1 MFDTLAS
8 ETDEPGQARRVYY
21 RVVYAILAIGIV
33 GLLAGLVTGRELLG
47 TIIYCGGAWIGSG
60 IAFLAPK
67 LTDVPLQD
75 ERDTELYNRA
85 SGLTLGVLFVL
96 GLSVIPAIY
105 VLEAAGR
112 IEPPPEVSGVIL
124 LASGL
129 FLLWGVAYGI
139 VKRR

>member
-1 MFDTLAS
+1 MFDSITAR
-8 ETDEPGQARRVYY
+8 TDEPERERRLYY
-21 RVVYAILAIGIV
+21 RVVYTILAIAIV
-33 GLLAGLVTGRELLG
+33 GLLAGLVTGQELIG
-47 TIIYCGGAWIGSG
+47 TIIYCAGAWIGSG

-96 GLSVIPAIY
+96 GLSIIPAIY
-105 VLEAAGR
+105 VLEAAGH
-112 IEPPPEVSGVIL
+112 IETPPEVTGAIL

-129 FLLWGVAYGI
+129 FLLWGAAYGI

>member
-1 MFDTLAS
+1 MYGIA
-8 ETDEPGQARRVYY
+8 AI
-21 RVVYAILAIGIV
+21 AIL
-33 GLLAGLVTGRELLG
+33 GLLAGLLLEQEIVG
-47 TIIYCGGAWIGSG
+47 TVVYCIGVWAGGT

-67 LTDVPLQD
+67 VSDVPLQD

-96 GLSVIPAIY
+96 GLSVIPVVY
-105 VLEAAGR
+105 VLEAAG
-112 IEPPPEVSGVIL
+112 IVTPPPEVNGAIV

-129 FLLWGVAYGI
+129 FLLWGVSYGI

>member
-1 MFDTLAS
+1 MFDNS
-8 ETDEPGQARRVYY
+8 SFDPGDPARARRLYY
-21 RVVYAILAIGIV
+21 RVVYAILALAIV

-47 TIIYCGGAWIGSG
+47 TIVYCGGAWVGSG
-60 IAFLAPK
+60 ITFLAPK

-112 IEPPPEVSGVIL
+112 IEPPPEVTGAIL

>member
-1 MFDTLAS
+1 MFDTLSS
-8 ETDEPGQARRVYY
+8 EVDTPRRARRVYY
-21 RVVYAILAIGIV
+21 RVVYAIFAIAIV
-33 GLLAGLVTGRELLG
+33 GLFAGVLAGQELVG
-47 TIIYCGGAWIGSG
+47 TVIYCGGAWLGSG
-60 IAFLAPK
+60 ITFLAPK
-67 LTDVPLQD
+67 LTDTPLQD

-96 GLSVIPAIY
+96 GISVVPAIY
-105 VLEAAGR
+105 VLDAAGR
-112 IEPPPEVSGVIL
+112 VDPPPAVTGAIL

>member
-1 MFDTLAS
+1 MFDTALS
-8 ETDEPGQARRVYY
+8 GSDEPGRPRRVYY
-21 RVVYAILAIGIV
+21 RVVYAILAIAIV
-33 GLLAGLVTGRELLG
+33 GLLAGMATGRELIG
-47 TIIYCGGAWIGSG
+47 TIIYCAGAWIGSG
-60 IAFLAPK
+60 IAFIAPK

-112 IEPPPEVSGVIL
+112 IDPPPQVNGMIL

-129 FLLWGVAYGI
+129 FLLWGAAYGI

>member
-1 MFDTLAS
+1 MLDTLPS
-8 ETDEPGQARRVYY
+8 EMDEPGRARRVYY
-21 RVVYAILAIGIV
+21 RVVYAIFGIAIL
-33 GLLAGLVTGRELLG
+33 GLLAGITFGQELTG

-60 IAFLAPK
+60 ITFLAPK

-75 ERDTELYNRA
+75 ERDTDLYNRA

-105 VLEAAGR
+105 VLEAAGH
-112 IEPPPEVSGVIL
+112 IETPPEVNGMIL

-129 FLLWGVAYGI
+129 FLLWGAAYGI

>member
-1 MFDTLAS
+1 MFDTALS
-8 ETDEPGQARRVYY
+8 GSDEPGRPRRVYY
-21 RVVYAILAIGIV
+21 RVVYAILAVAIV
-33 GLLAGLVTGRELLG
+33 GLLAGMATGRELIG
-47 TIIYCGGAWIGSG
+47 TIIYCAGAWIGSG
-60 IAFLAPK
+60 IAFIAPK

-105 VLEAAGR
+105 VLEAAGN
-112 IEPPPEVSGVIL
+112 IDPPAEVTGAIL

>member
-1 MFDTLAS
+1 MLDTLTS
-8 ETDEPGQARRVYY
+8 GTNEPGQARRVYY
-21 RVVYAILAIGIV
+21 RIVYAIFAIAII

-60 IAFLAPK
+60 ITVLAPK

-75 ERDTELYNRA
+75 ERDTDLYNRA
-85 SGLTLGVLFVL
+85 SGLTLGVLFVG
-96 GLSVIPAIY
+96 GLSIIPVIY

-112 IEPPPEVSGVIL
+112 IETPPEVNGAIF

-129 FLLWGVAYGI
+129 FLMWGVSYGI

>member
-1 MFDTLAS
+1 MLDNSTSTPDDPAR
-8 ETDEPGQARRVYY
+8 ARRLYY
-21 RVVYAILAIGIV
+21 RVVYAILAIAIA
-33 GLLAGLVTGRELLG
+33 GLLAGLATGRELVG
-47 TIIYCGGAWIGSG
+47 TIIYCGGAWVGSG
-60 IAFLAPK
+60 ITFLAPK

-112 IEPPPEVSGVIL
+112 IEPPPEVTGAIL

>member
-1 MFDTLAS
+1 MLDTLTS
-8 ETDEPGQARRVYY
+8 GTNEPEQARRVYY
-21 RVVYAILAIGIV
+21 RIVYAILGIAII

-60 IAFLAPK
+60 ITFLAPK

-75 ERDTELYNRA
+75 ERDTDLYNRS

-112 IEPPPEVSGVIL
+112 IDPPPEATGAIL

>member
-1 MFDTLAS
+1 LSRFFS
-8 ETDEPGQARRVYY
+8 GYRGEYYETHAR
-21 RVVYAILAIGIV
+21 I
-33 GLLAGLVTGRELLG
+33 
-47 TIIYCGGAWIGSG
+47 GGA
-60 IAFLAPK
+60 

-75 ERDTELYNRA
+75 ERDTDLYNRA

-96 GLSVIPAIY
+96 GLSIVPVIY

-112 IEPPPEVSGVIL
+112 IETPPEVNGAIL

-129 FLLWGVAYGI
+129 FLVWGVAYGI

>member
-1 MFDTLAS
+1 MLDSVTLK
-8 ETDEPGQARRVYY
+8 TDGTGRERRIYY
-21 RVVYAILAIGIV
+21 RVVYAIFGIAIV
-33 GLLAGLVTGRELLG
+33 GLLAGMAMGKELVG

-60 IAFLAPK
+60 ITFLAPK
-67 LTDVPLQD
+67 LTGVPLQD

-105 VLEAAGR
+105 VLAAAGR
-112 IEPPPEVSGVIL
+112 IDPPPQVNGMIL

-129 FLLWGVAYGI
+129 FLLWGAAYGI

>member
-1 MFDTLAS
+1 MFDTITS
-8 ETDEPGQARRVYY
+8 EMNDPGRARRAYY
-21 RVVYAILAIGIV
+21 RVVYAIFGIAIV
-33 GLLAGLVTGRELLG
+33 GLLAGVALGQELVG
-47 TIIYCGGAWIGSG
+47 TVIYCGGAWIGS
-60 IAFLAPK
+60 AVTFLAPK

-112 IEPPPEVSGVIL
+112 VDPPPEVNGMIL

>member
-1 MFDTLAS
+1 MLDNITS
-8 ETDEPGQARRVYY
+8 VTDDPGRGRRVYY
-21 RVVYAILAIGIV
+21 GVVYAIFGVAIV
-33 GLLAGLVTGRELLG
+33 GLLAGMALGQELVG

-60 IAFLAPK
+60 ITFLAPK

-112 IEPPPEVSGVIL
+112 IEPPPEVTGAIL

>member
-1 MFDTLAS
+1 MLDTMIPNVDA
-8 ETDEPGQARRVYY
+8 PGRARRVYY
-21 RVVYAILAIGIV
+21 GVVYAIVAVSIV
-33 GLLAGLVTGRELLG
+33 GLLAGMGTGRELVG
-47 TIIYCGGAWIGSG
+47 TIVYAVGVWIGGG

-67 LTDVPLQD
+67 LTEMPLQD
-75 ERDTELYNRA
+75 ERDSDLYNRA
-85 SGLTLGVLFVL
+85 SGLTLGVLFVV

-105 VLEAAGR
+105 VLEAAER
-112 IEPPPEVSGVIL
+112 VETPPEVNGAIL